1 MLKTFAILILSLFST
16 CLMFAKSYTVH
27 KNLDYVPPSA
37 ADYDVVKHKLDI
49 YEPKEKWSTG
59 KILIFI
65 HGGSW
70 DTGHKETYKLLGR
83 AFAANGIVTVIINYR
98 LSPVADYEGM
108 AYDCARAVAWVKEH
122 IAEYGG
128 NATEIFVSGHSAGG
142 HLAALIANDETYFE
156 KVGIA
161 NPIKGVIL
169 NDPFGLNI
177 FKYLDHGYNG
187 DATFRVTFTN
197 KPSVW
202 KKGSPLFHIKKNN
215 IKYLILYGGSTY
227 PAIINDSRDF
237 HTKNV
242 EVGNSSE
249 LYKIG
254 HKKHIGMVLL
264 FFRRH
269 QKQVKR
275 VVGFI
280 QIKY

>member
-1 MLKTFAILILSLFST
+1 
-16 CLMFAKSYTVH
+16 MFAKSYTVH